1 MSVFDYIRRKSSVV
15 NIGGVPLG
23 GDNPIRLQSMT
34 NTSTMDTPGSVAQIK
49 RIAAEGA
56 DYVRLTA
63 QGVREAEN
71 LALIRAEL
79 RKDGIT
85 VPLVADIHFNP
96 NAAFAAAKTVEKVR
110 INPGNFVDPG
120 RTFRRL
126 TYTDDEYAAEIRKI
140 DDALT
145 PFLEV

>member
-96 NAAFAAAKTVEKVR
+96 NAAFAASKNSLYVSASANLR
-110 INPGNFVDPG
+110 FLAWIFLANNFGTIVVCS
-120 RTFRRL
+120 F
-126 TYTDDEYAAEIRKI
+126 II
-140 DDALT
+140 
-145 PFLEV
+145 